1 MKNLVYATT
10 ITLVLA
16 SLFPTAQAR
25 NLMDYNVTHLGDS
38 AAIPNNA
45 RIQGATHQ
53 LDVYVKVQALSSLS
67 IDLPEDISIRRGIE
81 VKNQSGQKIE
91 ADVSINN
98 RKAKVVFSQ
107 PVPPETK
114 LSINMRGVITPGYDH
129 IWLYRIYGK
138 MVGANAEIPLGTA
151 WIPTYK

>member
-1 MKNLVYATT
+1 MKNLFYAAT

-25 NLMDYNVTHLGDS
+25 NLMDYNVTHLGSS

-45 RIQGATHQ
+45 RFQGATHK

-98 RKAKVVFSQ
+98 RKATVVFSQ

-114 LSINMRGVITPGYDH
+114 LSINMRDVTTPGYDH
-129 IWLYRIYGK
+129 IWLYRVYGK